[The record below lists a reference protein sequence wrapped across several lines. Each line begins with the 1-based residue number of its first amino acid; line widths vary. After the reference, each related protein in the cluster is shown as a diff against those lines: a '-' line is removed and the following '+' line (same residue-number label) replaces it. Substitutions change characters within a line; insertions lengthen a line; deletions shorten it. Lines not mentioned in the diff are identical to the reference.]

1 MDTKL
6 DPLAII
12 NQDSPVQLPLPN
24 DIAHTDSKSHS
35 RTGSLPSEIHDLPAH
50 LAQESEIG
58 EFEHQ
63 LSPEDLESLAQLG
76 PQLAPQLPMDMP
88 PSSDLLPHSEE
99 SLSDTEEILG
109 QSQEPKSHSLGT
121 LESQAT
127 HSQSHDSKSKSP
139 VGRDKSNPHTPTNP
153 HTPLNPH
160 SHADSPES
168 DSLSPESLFIHLPQ
182 NDSES
187 DSNSQPLTESDSKHD
202 SQSQLKLLPESEQ
215 KQDPHVITISPRTK
229 SDHGSSI
236 IIEPS
241 GKMTGH
247 NDDDDTSGSSD
258 DDADDDGESSSD
270 DSSDD
275 DLQWIATEPGV
286 LKTSNLAT
294 LSGSSMTNTFQGVPT
309 VIDIN
314 AILASASNATSLLAS
329 SVASPVLPAVTST
342 GNVVICI
349 NVTSPASVISY

>member
-12 NQDSPVQLPLPN
+12 NQDSPVQLPLPS
-24 DIAHTDSKSHS
+24 DTVHTYSKSEV
-35 RTGSLPSEIHDLPAH
+35 GPLPSEIHDLPAH

-76 PQLAPQLPMDMP
+76 PQLAPQLPIHMP

-99 SLSDTEEILG
+99 SLSDTEDILS

-121 LESQAT
+121 LESQST
-127 HSQSHDSKSKSP
+127 LSQSIDPHSKSP
-139 VGRDKSNPHTPTNP
+139 DGRNKSNPHTPVNP
-153 HTPLNPH
+153 HTPLNTH
-160 SHADSPES
+160 SHVDSPES

-187 DSNSQPLTESDSKHD
+187 DSNSQSPIESDSKGE
-202 SQSQLKLLPESEQ
+202 SQSQSKLLPESKQ
-215 KQDPHVITISPRTK
+215 KQDSHVITISPRMK

-258 DDADDDGESSSD
+258 DDVDDDAESSSD

-294 LSGSSMTNTFQGVPT
+294 LSGSSMTHTFHGVPT

-329 SVASPVLPAVTST
+329 SVASPALPAVTST
-342 GNVVICI
+342 GN
-349 NVTSPASVISY
+349 